1 MKDGITDLEKKIPS
15 NEEHEN
21 FQTFEKIVN
30 RETTKADAPLA
41 IEIKN
46 NIPIYSG
53 QLVRDCANLFER
65 KQELLTEWSGVFE
78 SGAGIIAIS
87 NAIEN
92 TSVVDI
98 ATTNFEEIINS
109 EKLNGNVGDHFA
121 KPGAND
127 RIWNSLQKHCMK
139 DPQNF
144 IDYYC
149 SEAIALASE
158 AWLGP
163 NYQVTA
169 QVNRVNPGGEA
180 QNAHRDYHLGFMSGE
195 QSASWPLH
203 VHAMSPYLTLQGA
216 IAHCDM
222 SIESGPT
229 LLLPYSQ
236 LYRRG
241 YIDFSN
247 EKYQKFFD
255 KNAVQIEMTK
265 GDAVF
270 FNPAVMHGAGNNKTK
285 SVKRM
290 ANLLQISSAFGRA
303 METIDRKT
311 MAKTLYPRLLELV
324 MKKKM
329 PFRLIENV
337 VGASSE
343 GYSFPTNLDLDPP
356 IDGMAPKTQAMI
368 IIESLKA
375 EKEPTFV
382 FEELNS
388 LDIRQSS

>member
-1 MKDGITDLEKKIPS
+1 
-15 NEEHEN
+15 
-21 FQTFEKIVN
+21 
-30 RETTKADAPLA
+30 
-41 IEIKN
+41 
-46 NIPIYSG
+46 
-53 QLVRDCANLFER
+53 
-65 KQELLTEWSGVFE
+65 
-78 SGAGIIAIS
+78 
-87 NAIEN
+87 
-92 TSVVDI
+92 
-98 ATTNFEEIINS
+98 
-109 EKLNGNVGDHFA
+109 
-121 KPGAND
+121 
-127 RIWNSLQKHCMK
+127 
-139 DPQNF
+139 
-144 IDYYC
+144 
-149 SEAIALASE
+149 
-158 AWLGP
+158 
-163 NYQVTA
+163 
-169 QVNRVNPGGEA
+169 
-180 QNAHRDYHLGFMSGE
+180 
-195 QSASWPLH
+195 
-203 VHAMSPYLTLQGA
+203 
-216 IAHCDM
+216 M

-241 YIDFSN
+241 YIDFSK

-255 KNAVQIEMTK
+255 KN
-265 GDAVF
+265 AVF

-303 METIDRKT
+303 METIDRKI
-311 MAKTLYPRLLELV
+311 MAKTLYPHLLELV

-375 EKEPTFV
+375 EKEPAFV
-382 FEELNS
+382 FEELNL

>member
-1 MKDGITDLEKKIPS
+1 MKDGLTDLEKKIPS
-15 NEEHEN
+15 NVEN
-21 FQTFEKIVN
+21 EDFQNFEKLVN
-30 RETTKADAPLA
+30 IETTQADAPLA
-41 IEIKN
+41 MEIKK

-53 QLVRDCANLFER
+53 QLVRDRANSFEG
-65 KQELLTEWSGVFE
+65 KQELLTEWTSVFE

-87 NAIEN
+87 NAIES
-92 TSVVDI
+92 TSVIDI
-98 ATTNFEEIINS
+98 ATNNFEGIINS
-109 EKLNGNVGDHFA
+109 EKLNGNVSDHFA

-127 RIWNSLQKHCMK
+127 RVWNSLQKHCMK

-149 SEAIALASE
+149 SETIALASE

-180 QNAHRDYHLGFMSGE
+180 QKAHRDYHLGFMSAE
-195 QSASWPLH
+195 QSANFPLH

-236 LYRRG
+236 KYKKG
-241 YIDFSN
+241 YIDFTK
-247 EKYQKFFD
+247 EKYQQYFD
-255 KNAVQIEMTK
+255 KNSVQIEMTK

-270 FNPAVMHGAGNNKTK
+270 FNPAVMHGAGNNRTG

-303 METIDRKT
+303 METIDRKI
-311 MAKTLYPRLLELV
+311 MAKTLYPYLLELV
-324 MKKKM
+324 MKNKM

-375 EKEPTFV
+375 EKEPALV
-382 FEELNS
+382 FEELNL

>member
-1 MKDGITDLEKKIPS
+1 MKDGLTDLEKKIPS
-15 NEEHEN
+15 NVEN
-21 FQTFEKIVN
+21 EDFQNFEKLVN
-30 RETTKADAPLA
+30 IETTQADAPLA
-41 IEIKN
+41 MEIKK

-53 QLVRDCANLFER
+53 QLVRDRANSFEG
-65 KQELLTEWSGVFE
+65 KQELLTEWTSIFE

-87 NAIEN
+87 NAIES
-92 TSVVDI
+92 TSVIDI
-98 ATTNFEEIINS
+98 ATTNFEGIINS
-109 EKLNGNVGDHFA
+109 EKLNGNVSDHFA

-127 RIWNSLQKHCMK
+127 RVWNSLQKHCMK

-149 SEAIALASE
+149 SETIALASE

-180 QNAHRDYHLGFMSGE
+180 QKAHRDYHLGFMSAE
-195 QSASWPLH
+195 QSANFPPH

-236 LYRRG
+236 KYKKG
-241 YIDFSN
+241 YIDFTK
-247 EKYQKFFD
+247 EKYQQYFD
-255 KNAVQIEMTK
+255 KNSVQIEMTK

-270 FNPAVMHGAGNNKTK
+270 FNPAVMHGAGNNRTG

-303 METIDRKT
+303 METIDRKI
-311 MAKTLYPRLLELV
+311 MAKTLYPYLLELV
-324 MKKKM
+324 MKNKM

-375 EKEPTFV
+375 EKEPALV
-382 FEELNS
+382 FEELNL

>member
-1 MKDGITDLEKKIPS
+1 MKDGVTDLEKKISS
-15 NEEHEN
+15 NMEHEN
-21 FQTFEKIVN
+21 FQTFEKLVST
-30 RETTKADAPLA
+30 ETTQADAPLA
-41 IEIKN
+41 MEIKK

-53 QLVRDCANLFER
+53 QLVRDCANSFER
-65 KQELLTEWSGVFE
+65 KQELLAEWTNVFE

-87 NAIEN
+87 NAVES
-92 TSVVDI
+92 TSVIEI

-109 EKLNGNVGDHFA
+109 EKTNGNVSDHFA

-127 RIWNSLQKHCMK
+127 RVWNSLQKHCMQ

-149 SEAIALASE
+149 SETIALASE

-180 QNAHRDYHLGFMSGE
+180 QKAHRDYHLGFMSVE
-195 QSASWPLH
+195 QSANFPIH

-236 LYRRG
+236 KYKRG
-241 YIDFSN
+241 YIDFTK
-247 EKYQKFFD
+247 EKYQQYFD
-255 KNAVQIEMTK
+255 KNSVQIEMTK
-265 GDAVF
+265 GDALF

-311 MAKTLYPRLLELV
+311 MSKTLYPYLLELV
-324 MKKKM
+324 MKNKM

-337 VGASSE
+337 VKASSE
-343 GYSFPTNLDLDPP
+343 SYSFPTNLDLNPP
-356 IDGMAPKTQAMI
+356 LDGMAPKTQAMI
-368 IIESLKA
+368 IVGSLKA
-375 EKEPTFV
+375 EKEPALV
-382 FEELNS
+382 FEELNL

>member
-1 MKDGITDLEKKIPS
+1 MKDGKTNLEKKNPF
-15 NEEHEN
+15 NERYED
-21 FQTFEKIVN
+21 FKTFEKLLKRKTNQDDVP
-30 RETTKADAPLA
+30 AAL
-41 IEIKN
+41 EIKK

-53 QLVRDCANLFER
+53 QLVRDYANSSEK
-65 KQELLTEWSGVFE
+65 KQKLLTEWSNVFK
-78 SGAGIIAIS
+78 SGAGIIAIT
-87 NAIEN
+87 NAIKSS
-92 TSVVDI
+92 SVI
-98 ATTNFEEIINS
+98 ETATKKFEAIIKS
-109 EKLNGNVGDHFA
+109 EKINGNSGDHFA

-127 RIWNSLQKHCMK
+127 RIWNSLQKHCME

-169 QVNRVNPGGEA
+169 QVNRVNPGGKA

-241 YIDFSN
+241 YIDFSK

-382 FEELNS
+382 FEELNL